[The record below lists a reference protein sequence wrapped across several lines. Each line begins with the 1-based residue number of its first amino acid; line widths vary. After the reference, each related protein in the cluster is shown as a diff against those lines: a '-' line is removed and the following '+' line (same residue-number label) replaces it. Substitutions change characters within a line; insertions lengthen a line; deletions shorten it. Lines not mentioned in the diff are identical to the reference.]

1 MQSLVITSSRKKYTA
16 DDQLLGI
23 ESENKQEQLLPI
35 VSDLPSYLTDRF
47 AFLRSLQFLEETRI
61 KSVWPTAQVFEDS
74 MAGFFERLADVRA
87 VNKKHIQKR
96 AFYDLL
102 RYFKNQGIRS
112 TTSEDIQS
120 LLIQHKIASP
130 PAGTTN
136 YFYRAYEV
144 YLMLSNSSQVE
155 GNNDFVNADIRRVQ
169 GFS

>member
-1 MQSLVITSSRKKYTA
+1 
-16 DDQLLGI
+16 
-23 ESENKQEQLLPI
+23 
-35 VSDLPSYLTDRF
+35 
-47 AFLRSLQFLEETRI
+47 
-61 KSVWPTAQVFEDS
+61 